1 MSTVIVG
8 VDRSDSSTHAVEL
21 ATDFAR
27 HLGHALLIVHV
38 IPWSPYS
45 FNTPAEND
53 HRHRERQ
60 REIDAAREQLI
71 APMVALT
78 ASLTT
83 TVETLIRHG
92 SPSDLLID
100 LVEERDASH
109 LVVGRT
115 GDSGL
120 KVSLFGSV
128 ASRLVQHAPVPV
140 TVVP

>member
-21 ATDFAR
+21 ATRLAR
-27 HLGHALLIVHV
+27 YLGQGLVIVHV

-60 REIDAAREQLI
+60 REIAAAEEQLI

-78 ASLTT
+78 ADLDTG
-83 TVETLIRHG
+83 VEALVRHG
-92 SPSDLLID
+92 NPSDLL
-100 LVEERDASH
+100 LELAEERQASH